1 MRILKEDHKMSI
13 LERFSTIMRANINAL
28 LDKCEDPAKMI
39 DQYLIDLKESLADVK
54 KETAGVI
61 AIEKRCAR
69 QYDENEEDIKKYQDL
84 AKKAVN
90 AGNDDDARTFIKKY
104 KELEGKRS
112 GLETNRNSAAENAVR
127 MRSMHDKLV
136 EDIQTLEGRK
146 AQIKSTVAIAKAT
159 GKLNKIGDPAGR
171 ASGISSKFNDMEE
184 KANRMLDEAQAGSEL
199 NAPVEGA
206 AEKLAKK
213 YAGADD
219 SDIEDEL
226 SRLKN
231 G

>member
-1 MRILKEDHKMSI
+1 MRS
-13 LERFSTIMRANINAL
+13 NINAL

-69 QYDENEEDIKKYQDL
+69 QYDENEEEITKYQNL
-84 AKKAVN
+84 AKKAAT

-104 KELEGKRS
+104 KELESKRA
-112 GLETNRNSAAENAVR
+112 GLETNRNTAAENAAH

-146 AQIKSTVAIAKAT
+146 AQIKSTVSIAKAT
-159 GKLNKIGDPAGR
+159 EKLNKIGDPAGR
-171 ASGISSKFNDMEE
+171 ASAIGSKFNDMEE
-184 KANRMLDEAQAGSEL
+184 KANRMLDEAQAKSEL
-199 NAPVEGA
+199 NAPVESA

-219 SDIEDEL
+219 SDIEAEL